1 MVTFRCSSPH
11 LKVLGLVM
19 GAAFLALAMPAQAQ
33 MFTHGPPASVTS
45 PGPNGEPKGPPA
57 SVLSVRPPVPGVHP
71 ELRPVFRSRGPLHRF
86 GSPRDHQRNV
96 LVAVPVFYPIYY
108 GEGNVADPYV
118 PAQTEPATNPDA
130 VRNTESIDAAR
141 ASEDELRQAYLQ
153 GAREALAQERA
164 SNRNGQRSAE
174 GDDRPHPRA
183 QAADEM
189 PRRKHVEEVTTPP
202 KEDDSPTAVFIFKDG
217 RKLETRNFAIMGT
230 TLYDFSSNSLKK
242 VPLADLDKQATLKE
256 NDDRGIQIKLP

>member
-1 MVTFRCSSPH
+1 
-11 LKVLGLVM
+11 M
-19 GAAFLALAMPAQAQ
+19 GAAFLALAMPARAQ

-96 LVAVPVFYPIYY
+96 VVAVPVFYPIYY

-118 PAQTEPATNPDA
+118 SAQAEPAANPDTA
-130 VRNTESIDAAR
+130 QNAESNDAAR
-141 ASEDELRQAYLQ
+141 AGEDELRQAYLQ

-164 SNRNGQRSAE
+164 SRGYSNANAE
-174 GDDRPHPRA
+174 ERAHPRA
-183 QAADEM
+183 QAADDM
-189 PRRKHVEEVTTPP
+189 PRRKHVEEVSTPP

-217 RKLETRNFAIMGT
+217 RKIETRNFAIMGT

-242 VPLADLDKQATLKE
+242 VPLADLNKEATLKE